1 MADASTEAF
10 GRLMVELRPRLHR
23 YCARMVGSA
32 FDGEDVVQEALAK
45 AAEAFAGAG
54 TIERPESWLFR
65 IAHNT
70 ALDALRRRRRQ
81 AVVQSDADLDGLQDD
96 ASAADA
102 RVAAAASLSTFMHL
116 PPTQRSAVVL
126 VDVLGHSLAETADIL
141 GVTVAAAKA
150 ALHRARARLREL
162 AADAAPPRLASAERD
177 LLRLYADR
185 FNARDFDALRALLA
199 EDVRLDLVNRR
210 RIDGRKNV
218 GVYFT
223 RYAERSDWRVWPG
236 IAEGRPAIL
245 VSNRAHD
252 PDTIDYVVL
261 LDWADGKIAAIR
273 DFFYAPYVRESLE
286 VRRL

>member
-1 MADASTEAF
+1 
-10 GRLMVELRPRLHR
+10 
-23 YCARMVGSA
+23 MVGSA

-45 AAEAFAGAG
+45 SAEAFAGAG
-54 TIERPESWLFR
+54 PIERPESWLFR

-70 ALDALRRRRRQ
+70 ALDFLRRRRRH
-81 AVVQSDADLDGLQDD
+81 AAMHADADPD
-96 ASAADA
+96 AVGDAGAAADA

-116 PPTQRSAVVL
+116 PSTPRSTVVL

-141 GVTVAAAKA
+141 GVTLATAKA
-150 ALHRARARLREL
+150 ALHRARTRLREL
-162 AADAAPPRLASAERD
+162 AAENAPPRLASAERD

-185 FNARDFDALRALLA
+185 FNARDFDALRDLLA

-223 RYAERSDWRVWPG
+223 RYAERSDWRLWPG
-236 IAEGRPAIL
+236 IAEGRPAL
-245 VSNRAHD
+245 LFSNRAD
-252 PDTIDYVVL
+252 GPDAIDYVVL
-261 LDWADGKIAAIR
+261 IDWADGKITAIR
-273 DFFYAPYVRESLE
+273 DFFYAPYVTESLE